1 MVTQCTNLKCRDDG
15 RAGPIMYALR
25 VLRSDILHT
34 FCIWKAA
41 EARRVRGGKG
51 QLGAVGLLVV
61 VAWE

>member
-1 MVTQCTNLKCRDDG
+1 MH
-15 RAGPIMYALR
+15 ALR

-34 FCIWKAA
+34 LCIWKAA